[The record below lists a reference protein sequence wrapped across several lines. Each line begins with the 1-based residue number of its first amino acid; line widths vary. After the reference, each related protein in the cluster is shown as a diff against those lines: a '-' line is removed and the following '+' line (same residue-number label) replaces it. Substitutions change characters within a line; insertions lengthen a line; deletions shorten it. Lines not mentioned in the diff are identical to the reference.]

1 MNMWENLRTSL
12 EGILSSKLRAALT
25 VLGIVVGV
33 GAVVALSSLG
43 EGMEQFVTGEI
54 EAMGANMIAVS
65 PRTPPDAT
73 RRAVLTMSDY
83 EALANPLN
91 VPALARVA
99 PQVSSNARVSHGGE
113 GDNYIVVGTNE
124 HFDDVVAQKLY
135 IGGFL
140 TADDVRD
147 QARVAVLSLDT
158 YEELF
163 PDGAYPIQQRIKI
176 ENTNFRVVG
185 VLDDRADILTQNND
199 VYVPVTTAHARLMT
213 DRTLAGERTVNM
225 IWGSA
230 VDREASGAAQAQM
243 EAVLRRLHGID
254 EGDEDDFEVLTQRS
268 VLQMAEEVT
277 GTLTIFVSAIA
288 AISLVVGGIGIMNI
302 MLVTVTE
309 RTREIGIRKAIG
321 APEMTILVQFLT
333 EATVLCLLGGVLGIG
348 LGGVAARVVGPII
361 GVMPAISAETV
372 GLAFGV
378 SVAVGLIFG
387 TYPALQAARLEPIE
401 ALRYE

>member
-1 MNMWENLRTSL
+1 MSMWENLRTSL
-12 EGILSSKLRAALT
+12 EGIFSNKLRAALT
-25 VLGIVVGV
+25 ILGIIVGV

-43 EGMEQFVTGEI
+43 EGVSQFVTGEI
-54 EAMGANMIAVS
+54 EAIGANMIAVS

-73 RRAVLTMSDY
+73 RRAVLTMGDY

-91 VPALARVA
+91 APALSMVA
-99 PQVSSNARVSHGGE
+99 PQISGNMRGSHGGE
-113 GDNYIVVGTNE
+113 GDTYTVVGTNE
-124 HFDDVVAQKLY
+124 HFDEIAVQKLAM
-135 IGGFL
+135 GGFL

-147 QARVAVLSLDT
+147 QARVAVLSWDT

-163 PDGAYPIQQRIKI
+163 ADEAYPIQQRIKI
-176 ENTNFRVVG
+176 ENTDFRVVG
-185 VLDDRADILTQNND
+185 VLDDRADILTQGND
-199 VYVPVTTAHARLMT
+199 IYVPVTTAHARLMT
-213 DRTLAGERTVNM
+213 DRTLAGERTLNM
-225 IWGSA
+225 IWASA
-230 VDREASGAAQAQM
+230 VDREASEAAEVQM

-254 EGDEDDFEVLTQRS
+254 AGEEDDFDILTQTS
-268 VLQMAEEVT
+268 ILEMTAEVT
-277 GTLTIFVSAIA
+277 GTLTIFLSAIA

-321 APEMTILVQFLT
+321 APEMTILIQFLT
-333 EATVLCLLGGVLGIG
+333 EATILCLLGGVLGIG
-348 LGGVAARVVGPII
+348 LGGVAAYLVGPII
-361 GVMPAISAETV
+361 GVAPTVSPGTV